1 MVVRMMC
8 TLISALF
15 ALLRAALMPRT
26 TLALENAAL
35 RQQLAISQ
43 RTHKPTRLRAEDRV
57 FWVALR
63 RLWSGWTR
71 PLVIVKPATVLGW
84 HRKGFKALWRSKSRS
99 GHIGRLTDLVFP
111 ASTSDSSNGSLATTP
126 SGAKTKSPRSLP
138 PSSVSSI
145 PSARSDATWSGAA
158 KRLVDTLASSTT
170 LGSCG
175 RLNILTSRQYTQ
187 HATAR
192 INRSIGSEDC
202 GV

>member
-1 MVVRMMC
+1 
-8 TLISALF
+8 
-15 ALLRAALMPRT
+15 MPRT

-99 GHIGRLTDLVFP
+99 GHIGR
-111 ASTSDSSNGSLATTP
+111 
-126 SGAKTKSPRSLP
+126 PR
-138 PSSVSSI
+138 I
-145 PSARSDATWSGAA
+145 PSEHIGFIQRISGDHPEWGEYKIAEELAA
-158 KRLVDTLASSTT
+158 KFGVEHSISTIRRYMVGRRKTPRGHARKFNDARKLWSAQYFDLTPIHSACYSQNQPINWIRRLRCVGPRLVDPCNLPW
-170 LGSCG
+170 L
-175 RLNILTSRQYTQ
+175 
-187 HATAR
+187 
-192 INRSIGSEDC
+192 RSY
-202 GV
+202 